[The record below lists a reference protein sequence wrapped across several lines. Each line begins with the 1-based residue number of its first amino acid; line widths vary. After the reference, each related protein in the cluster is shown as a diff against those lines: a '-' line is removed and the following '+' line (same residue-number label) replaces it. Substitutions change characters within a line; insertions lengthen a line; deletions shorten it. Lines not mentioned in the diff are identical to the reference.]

1 MPSTR
6 AIEAKIV
13 EKLGGIALGIQEQ
26 LEVAAFGL
34 MIHKMCNHLVQKS
47 FTLMAGIYRHAAQRV
62 LEAGTGRRKVIIFVE
77 ETNAV
82 IQVLVQLDSFFLQQG
97 FLQASVSLVRGTNLT
112 QCIFTHVFIFSFLI
126 IYCLDTPHA

>member
-1 MPSTR
+1 
-6 AIEAKIV
+6 
-13 EKLGGIALGIQEQ
+13 
-26 LEVAAFGL
+26 
-34 MIHKMCNHLVQKS
+34 MCNHLVQKS

-97 FLQASVSLVRGTNLT
+97 SCRRRFLLSVGRISLNVYSLMYLY
-112 QCIFTHVFIFSFLI
+112 FPS
-126 IYCLDTPHA
+126 